1 MAVRGAATRPLN
13 PSRAIPRGAYPA
25 GIRNPASPGQTIEE
39 FYMIKD
45 LLQVLL
51 VGGVVVSSLAC
62 AAKRPV
68 LYPNARLQ
76 AVGAA
81 AAQQDIADCLQR
93 AAAAGHTSD
102 PGGKVAGT
110 TAVGAA
116 AGAAVGAVAGAVVG
130 RAGTGAAMGA
140 AGGGT
145 GGLIR
150 GLFQSRDLNPVQR
163 RFVDQCLKEKGYE
176 VIGWE

>member
-1 MAVRGAATRPLN
+1 M
-13 PSRAIPRGAYPA
+13 
-25 GIRNPASPGQTIEE
+25 IR
-39 FYMIKD
+39 D
-45 LLQVLL
+45 LLRVLL

-76 AVGAA
+76 EVGAA
-81 AAQQDIADCLQR
+81 AAQQDIDDCLQK
-93 AAAAGHTSD
+93 AAAAGNTSNS
-102 PGGKVAGT
+102 GGKVAGS

-116 AGAAVGAVAGAVVG
+116 AGAAVGAAVGAVAG

-150 GLFQSRDLNPVQR
+150 GIFGSRNLDPVQR
-163 RFVDQCLKEKGYE
+163 RYVDQCLKDKGYE
-176 VIGWE
+176 VIGWQ

>member
-1 MAVRGAATRPLN
+1 M
-13 PSRAIPRGAYPA
+13 
-25 GIRNPASPGQTIEE
+25 
-39 FYMIKD
+39 
-45 LLQVLL
+45 
-51 VGGVVVSSLAC
+51 
-62 AAKRPV
+62 

-76 AVGAA
+76 AVGDA
-81 AAQQDIADCLQR
+81 AAQQDIDDCLQR
-93 AAAAGHTSD
+93 AAAAGYTSD

-116 AGAAVGAVAGAVVG
+116 AGAAVGAAVGAVAG

-150 GLFQSRDLNPVQR
+150 GLCRSRDLNPVQR

-176 VIGWE
+176 VIGWQ

>member
-1 MAVRGAATRPLN
+1 
-13 PSRAIPRGAYPA
+13 
-25 GIRNPASPGQTIEE
+25 
-39 FYMIKD
+39 MIKE
-45 LLQVLL
+45 LLRFLL

-68 LYPNARLQ
+68 FYPNARLE
-76 AVGAA
+76 AAGTA
-81 AAQQDIADCLQR
+81 AAQQDIDDCLQK
-93 AAAAGHTSD
+93 AAAAGYTSNS
-102 PGGKVAGT
+102 GGKVAGS

-116 AGAAVGAVAGAVVG
+116 AGAATGAAFGAVVG

-140 AGGGT
+140 AGAGT

-150 GLFQSRDLNPVQR
+150 GIFHSRDLDPVQQ

-176 VIGWE
+176 VIGWQ

>member
-1 MAVRGAATRPLN
+1 
-13 PSRAIPRGAYPA
+13 
-25 GIRNPASPGQTIEE
+25 
-39 FYMIKD
+39 MIKE
-45 LLQVLL
+45 LLRVLL
-51 VGGVVVSSLAC
+51 VGGVMLSSLAC

-68 LYPNARLQ
+68 LSPNAQLE

-81 AAQQDIADCLQR
+81 AAQQDIDDCLQK
-93 AAAAGHTSD
+93 AAAAGYTANSA
-102 PGGKVAGT
+102 GKVAGS

-116 AGAAVGAVAGAVVG
+116 TGAAVGAVVGAIAG

-150 GLFQSRDLNPVQR
+150 GIFGSRDLDPVQR

-176 VIGWE
+176 VINWQ